1 MEKLIKNKCKFI
13 YDIDFF
19 GKEPELYYK
28 GKEKNI
34 MDNHL
39 FIFWIICYNIYL

>member
-28 GKEKNI
+28 GKEKKY
-34 MDNHL
+34 HG
-39 FIFWIICYNIYL
+39 